1 MVTARWLV
9 PFMNPAERLA
19 LLDGI
24 RAKAPAPA
32 FQAILA
38 TVQPHLTSGEWAK
51 LARGL
56 ALG

>member
-1 MVTARWLV
+1 V

-24 RAKAPAPA
+24 RAKAPPPA
-32 FQAILA
+32 FQAILD
-38 TVQPHLTSGEWAK
+38 TVQPHLTQGEWAK

-56 ALG
+56 GL